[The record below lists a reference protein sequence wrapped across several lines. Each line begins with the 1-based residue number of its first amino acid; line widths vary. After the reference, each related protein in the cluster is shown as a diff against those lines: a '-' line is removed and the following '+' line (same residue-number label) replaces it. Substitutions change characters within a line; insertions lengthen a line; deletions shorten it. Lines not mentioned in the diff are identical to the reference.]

1 MFQIFIFEAILRF
14 ALLASLPSLSHFS
27 KKIKGT
33 LIGDSTR
40 RGWPGSYRLSN
51 RWAKKVVEINLLVG
65 RQTSW
70 GWCDHNGIYLA
81 PVQHSRLISASAG
94 ARSAFVSSSKSL
106 PLESG
111 SAVAANYFAARN
123 ADRDSRFCGS
133 LLAFLCALFS
143 TSNSDEAFFVRRIT
157 EPTKRA
163 DSNRKSVTADITPR
177 FKSLRRNTKITVNVR
192 STG

>member
-1 MFQIFIFEAILRF
+1 M
-14 ALLASLPSLSHFS
+14 
-27 KKIKGT
+27 
-33 LIGDSTR
+33 
-40 RGWPGSYRLSN
+40 
-51 RWAKKVVEINLLVG
+51 
-65 RQTSW
+65 
-70 GWCDHNGIYLA
+70 
-81 PVQHSRLISASAG
+81 
-94 ARSAFVSSSKSL
+94 SSSKSL

-163 DSNRKSVTADITPR
+163 DSNRKSETADITLR

-192 STG
+192 STGEAIVFKTLGSICPRPFKNSY